1 MKNRTKKWLLS
12 GGMLSIVLF
21 LSGCMRVDQSGT
33 PTGGFS
39 QFLYDYLV
47 LPTQSFIE
55 ILANV
60 FGGSYGLAI
69 IAITIIV
76 RILILPLSIKQQ
88 RTSMEQQT
96 KMAVVKPVADE
107 IQAEMKETNDSQ
119 EKQELQQELMEVY
132 RENNVNAL
140 GGLAGC
146 LPLLIQMPVFT
157 AMFQAIRMSESIQE
171 ATWLGIQLGERSVLL
186 AILTGA
192 VYYLQTKVMMAGM
205 PEEQRKQSSTMM
217 MMNPI
222 MILMFSISGPAGLT
236 LYWFAGGFVAIGQSL
251 ITNLYYKPRLEK
263 EMKEKHGD
271 KKVVERKKRKRKTV
285 TAEETPAKGKRAT
298 QAPSAKDRR
307 QTNSP
312 FEQKAGRNARNS
324 GKQQRNNR

>member
-1 MKNRTKKWLLS
+1 
-12 GGMLSIVLF
+12 MLSIVLF

-88 RTSMEQQT
+88 RSSMEQQT
-96 KMAVVKPVADE
+96 KMAVVKPVTDE
-107 IQAEMKETNDSQ
+107 IQAEMKETSDAQ

-171 ATWLGIQLGERSVLL
+171 ATWLGIQLGERSILL

-217 MMNPI
+217 MMNPV

-251 ITNLYYKPRLEK
+251 ITNLYYKPKLEK

-285 TAEETPAKGKRAT
+285 NAEETPSKGKRAT
-298 QAPSAKDRR
+298 QAPSVRDRR

-312 FEQKAGRNARNS
+312 FENKGGRNSRNA
-324 GKQQRNNR
+324 GKQQRNSR

>member
-1 MKNRTKKWLLS
+1 MKNRTKRWLLS

-21 LSGCMRVDQSGT
+21 LSGCMRVDQAGN

-55 ILANV
+55 ILADV
-60 FGGSYGLAI
+60 FGGNYGLSI

-76 RILILPLSIKQQ
+76 RIIILPLSIKQQ

-96 KMAVVKPVADE
+96 KMAVVKPVTDE
-107 IQAEMKETNDSQ
+107 IQAEMKETDDAQ

-132 RENNVNAL
+132 RENNVNML
-140 GGLAGC
+140 GGLSGC

-157 AMFQAIRMSESIQE
+157 AMFQAIRMSESIQN
-171 ATWLGIQLGERSVLL
+171 ATWLGIELGQRSIIL
-186 AILTGA
+186 ALLTGA
-192 VYYLQTKVMMAGM
+192 IYYVQTRVMQAGM
-205 PEEQRKQSSTMM
+205 PEEQRKQSSSMM
-217 MMNPI
+217 LMNPI
-222 MILMFSISGPAGLT
+222 MILMFSITGPAGLT

-251 ITNLYYKPRLEK
+251 LTNLYYKPKLEK

-271 KKVVERKKRKRKTV
+271 KQVVERKKPSRRKIQ
-285 TAEETPAKGKRAT
+285 AEEVTTKQGK
-298 QAPSAKDRR
+298 QVSPAPSAKDRR
-307 QTNSP
+307 RNQSP
-312 FEQKAGRNARNS
+312 FESKGRRNS
-324 GKQQRNNR
+324 GKQQRNN